1 MITGLLFT
9 AMALQGVELSL
20 VPSGMSAKMGGYV
33 PIRAEMSG
41 EAKNVKV
48 APTGLKAPN
57 HGVITIGNKSFGFI
71 LDEPEGAAPK
81 LYVDSNGDG
90 DFTNDPATTWEAQK
104 QGNLTM
110 QRGSFQV
117 TIDGKLVALQAYR
130 FDKNDPQRAQLKNT
144 LLYYFDFG
152 YQGKATFGN
161 ATYTMSMAGP
171 VEGNNRIW
179 VDRNG
184 NGKNDGR
191 SETIGAGAPFNFGG
205 TTYELQ
211 PAGGTFKV
219 VVSAQTVKEIPLPPD
234 LSVGA
239 AVPQFNAVDMEGK
252 PITFPQSYKG
262 KVVMLDFWATWCGPC
277 IAELPNLIPAY
288 HKYKAKGFDILG
300 ISFDQANMAEKV
312 KSFTAEKG
320 MPWRQIYE
328 GKYWE
333 TTLGMQFA
341 VQGIPFCL
349 LIDGDT
355 GKILATSRDLR
366 GAALEKTLERVFAN
380 R

>member
-1 MITGLLFT
+1 MITSMLFS
-9 AMALQGVELSL
+9 AMALQGAQLTV

-33 PIRAEMSG
+33 PIRAEMS
-41 EAKNVKV
+41 ADATLVK
-48 APTGLKAPN
+48 KAPAGLSAPQY
-57 HGVITIGNKSFGFI
+57 GVIQVGDKKFVFI
-71 LDEPEGAAPK
+71 LDEPAGAPAK
-81 LYVDSNGDG
+81 LYVDANGDE
-90 DFTNDPATTWEAQK
+90 DLTNDPATVWNAQT
-104 QGNLTM
+104 QGNSTM
-110 QRGSFQV
+110 HRGTIQV
-117 TIDGKLVALQAYR
+117 MIEGKLVSLGAYR

-144 LLYYFDFG
+144 LLYYYDFG
-152 YQGKATFGN
+152 YQGKATFGSS
-161 ATYTMSMAGP
+161 TYTVAMAGP
-171 VEGNNRIW
+171 AAGNNRIW
-179 VDRNG
+179 VDRNS

-191 SETIGAGAPFNFGG
+191 SETVSFGKPFNFGG

-211 PAGGTFKV
+211 PDGGSFKV
-219 VVSAQTVKEIPLPPD
+219 VKSSETVAEIPLPPD
-234 LSVGA
+234 LSIGA
-239 AVPQFNAVDMEGK
+239 NVPKFTATTMDGK
-252 PITFPQSYKG
+252 TINFPTSYKG

-288 HKYKAKGFDILG
+288 HKYKDKGFDILG

-320 MPWRQIYE
+320 MPWAQIYE

-341 VQGIPFCL
+341 VEGIPFCL

>member
-1 MITGLLFT
+1 MITSLLLST
-9 AMALQGVELSL
+9 MALQGVQLTL

-33 PIRAEMSG
+33 PIRAEMS
-41 EAKNVKV
+41 ADTTLVK
-48 APTGLKAPN
+48 KAPAGLSAPQY
-57 HGVITIGNKSFGFI
+57 GVIQLGDKKFAFI
-71 LDEPEGAAPK
+71 LDEPANGAPK
-81 LYVDSNGDG
+81 LYVDANGDG
-90 DFTNDPATTWEAQK
+90 DLTNDPATEWAAQK

-110 QRGSFQV
+110 QRGTIQV
-117 TIDGKLVALQAYR
+117 TVDGKLVSLGAYR
-130 FDKNDPQRAQLKNT
+130 FDKSDPQRAQLKNT
-144 LLYYFDFG
+144 LLYYYDFG
-152 YQGKATFGN
+152 YQGKATFGS
-161 ATYTMSMAGP
+161 ATYAIAMAGP
-171 VEGNNRIW
+171 AAGNNRVW
-179 VDRNG
+179 VDRNA

-191 SETIGAGAPFNFGG
+191 SETVATGQPFNFGG
-205 TTYELQ
+205 TTYELK
-211 PAGGTFKV
+211 PVGSSFEVVNSSSKV
-219 VVSAQTVKEIPLPPD
+219 AEIPLPPD

-239 AVPQFNAVDMEGK
+239 NVPKFTATTMDGK
-252 PITFPQSYKG
+252 TINFPTSYKG

-288 HKYKAKGFDILG
+288 NKYHGKGFEILG

-320 MPWRQIYE
+320 MPWAQVYE

-333 TTLGMQFA
+333 TTIGTQFA

-366 GAALEKTLERVFAN
+366 GAALDKTLERVFAN